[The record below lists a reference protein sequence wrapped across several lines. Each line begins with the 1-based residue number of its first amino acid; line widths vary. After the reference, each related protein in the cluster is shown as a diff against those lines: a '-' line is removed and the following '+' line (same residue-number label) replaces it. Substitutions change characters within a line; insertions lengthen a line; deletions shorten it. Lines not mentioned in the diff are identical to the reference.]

1 MSYYLHRISEKYGTH
16 VWKVEEDRAFRIGVP
31 NPENHKGSSYF
42 ERMSGKTIWETIQAQ
57 TDWFGPA
64 GQNPF
69 QKAVLQPGQ
78 YYPRM
83 ARPLEQHGRTGAGS
97 CPGAKN
103 ESSVT
108 AIALSQLNVFTRQLD
123 RICQTVHP
131 TPQTFGAYGHD
142 IRNLL
147 IIACT
152 EVESYWRGVL
162 VANGV
167 KRDRY
172 STNDYVALLKP
183 MRLDEYELKFVNYPW
198 LPPIRPFLGWGST
211 GKPTQDLK
219 WYDAYNAVKH
229 DRESHFERATL
240 QSTFE
245 AVCACVVMM
254 AAQFGLHEG
263 FGHHSDVA
271 SFFRVSAQPTW
282 DLTEM
287 YIYPYDGFAT
297 GWSSVTFPFAVQP
310 S

>member
-1 MSYYLHRISEKYGTH
+1 MTYYLHRISDKYGTH
-16 VWKVEEDRAFRIGVP
+16 VWKVDADRAFRIGVP

-42 ERMSGKTIWETIQAQ
+42 ERSSGKTIWETIQSE

-64 GQNPF
+64 GQSPF
-69 QKAVLQPGQ
+69 EAAILQPGE
-78 YYPRM
+78 YYYRM
-83 ARPLEQHGRTGAGS
+83 ARPLEQHKRTAAGFY
-97 CPGAKN
+97 PGAKD
-103 ESSVT
+103 ESSV
-108 AIALSQLNVFTRQLD
+108 IAVSLGQLNVFTRQLD

-142 IRNLL
+142 IRNSL

-152 EVESYWRGVL
+152 EVESHWRGVL
-162 VANGV
+162 EANGL

-172 STNDYVALLKP
+172 STNDYVRLLKP
-183 MRLDEYELKFVNYPW
+183 MRLDEYELRFVTYPW
-198 LPPIRPFLGWGST
+198 LPPISPFRGWVST

-229 DRESHFERATL
+229 NREHEFERANL
-240 QSTFE
+240 QHVFE

-254 AAQFGLHEG
+254 AAQFGLTDG

-271 SFFRVSAQPTW
+271 SFFRLSAEPTW

-287 YIYPYDGFAT
+287 YIYPYDGYAA
-297 GWSSVTFPFAVQP
+297 GWSPISFLFP
-310 S
+310 